1 MLCKHSRKTSD
12 QRNLEKFLRSFFELY
27 GQPRLLP
34 FRPVFLTKP
43 TFRDRVAPEAVK
55 NHKPCDISPPKDLLP
70 LVLQQ
75 MTVNI
80 WYWNIPL
87 PDFDQ
92 EVKKYKKTHFS
103 FFLQNFDFG
112 TSKFDFWFFSCKT
125 ENPLHKKGASFF
137 WVIFFSR
144 RERDCE
150 ISEECN
156 FILFFSENII
166 LLWPRMV
173 AAYDIEKNLWK

>member
-34 FRPVFLTKP
+34 FRPVFLTKT
-43 TFRDRVAPEAVK
+43 TFRDRVAPKAVK

-70 LVLQQ
+70 LVLRQ

-92 EVKKYKKTHFS
+92 EVKKYKKPIS
-103 FFLQNFDFG
+103 A
-112 TSKFDFWFFSCKT
+112 FSCKISIL
-125 ENPLHKKGASFF
+125 ELQNS
-137 WVIFFSR
+137 IFDFSAVKLK
-144 RERDCE
+144 
-150 ISEECN
+150 
-156 FILFFSENII
+156 ILFTKRAPPFFEWFFFRVEKETAKSVKNVTLYFFFQRTSYCYDLEWW
-166 LLWPRMV
+166 LLM
-173 AAYDIEKNLWK
+173 I